1 MKKNMGTIDRLIRS
15 LLALAGIALMFVSEW
30 FIILTIVMGFTAM
43 TGFCP
48 LYTLFK
54 CDTLDKKE
62 PPKPEE

>member
-1 MKKNMGTIDRLIRS
+1 MGTLDRLIRS

-30 FIILTIVMGFTAM
+30 FIILTIIMGFTAM

-48 LYTLFK
+48 LYTLFNF
-54 CDTLDKKE
+54 DTLDKKE